1 MRRYLEAGR
10 LNSPRGIKGEL
21 RFACWCDSPEF
32 LEGVRTFY
40 LDAEGMRP
48 LRVVLY
54 RPSIPSLIFEGY
66 EDRSRASQLVNRT
79 IYFDREDVPL
89 PEGVVY
95 NDDLLGLPVFDTDG
109 ARLGSLTAV
118 EEGVRGMYYVVT
130 GGEKSYPGRGRV
142 RQARVAHRRRRR
154 RAHRRA
160 GAVSAPPRHFR
171 ARAVPFCEF

>member
-79 IYFDREDVPL
+79 IYFDREDVSL

-109 ARLGSLTAV
+109 ARLGSLTACA
-118 EEGVRGMYYVVT
+118 GCITSSPAGKRAIASPSWTSSSSACRSPTASSSRSST
-130 GGEKSYPGRGRV
+130 GWSCE
-142 RQARVAHRRRRR
+142 
-154 RAHRRA
+154 RAA
-160 GAVSAPPRHFR
+160 ASFQSKGGAVL
-171 ARAVPFCEF
+171 

>member
-79 IYFDREDVPL
+79 IYFDREDVSL

-95 NDDLLGLPVFDTDG
+95 NDDLLGLPVT
-109 ARLGSLTAV
+109 T
-118 EEGVRGMYYVVT
+118 
-130 GGEKSYPGRGRV
+130 
-142 RQARVAHRRRRR
+142 
-154 RAHRRA
+154 
-160 GAVSAPPRHFR
+160 
-171 ARAVPFCEF
+171 

>member
-79 IYFDREDVPL
+79 IYFDREDVSL

-109 ARLGSLTAV
+109 ARARQPDGGRGGRARDVLRRHRRGKGLSHPVVDEFVKRVSLTD
-118 EEGVRGMYYVVT
+118 GVVVALID
-130 GGEKSYPGRGRV
+130 GLEL
-142 RQARVAHRRRRR
+142 
-154 RAHRRA
+154 
-160 GAVSAPPRHFR
+160 
-171 ARAVPFCEF
+171 